1 MQGKFL
7 AGLVGLALCS
17 APVQAS
23 DVGFNINLS
32 LGNQPAPRVVRAVP
46 VVHSVPVVIEEP
58 PMFLYP
64 PQLGFA
70 VAIGI
75 PYDVVYLEGRYYL
88 YDDDVWHV
96 SSHYSG
102 PWQRVKH
109 KHLPHGLRKHKYREI
124 VECRDR
130 EYHSYRTA
138 SHDGHYR
145 GKVHHPGREKHKRK
159 HKHDDDD

>member
-1 MQGKFL
+1 MHRKVL
-7 AGLVGLALCS
+7 AGLIGLLLTS
-17 APVQAS
+17 APLHAS

-46 VVHSVPVVIEEP
+46 VVIQEP

-75 PYDVVYLEGRYYL
+75 PYDVVYLDGRYYL
-88 YDDDVWHV
+88 YDDDIWHV
-96 SSHYSG
+96 SSRYNG

-109 KHLPHGLRKHKYREI
+109 KHLPPGLRKHKYREI
-124 VECRDR
+124 VEYRER
-130 EYHSYRTA
+130 EYVVYRGA
-138 SHDGHYR
+138 GHDDHYR

>member
-1 MQGKFL
+1 MQRKIL
-7 AGLVGLALCS
+7 AGLIGLLLIS
-17 APVQAS
+17 APLQAS

-32 LGNQPAPRVVRAVP
+32 VGNQPAPRVVRA
-46 VVHSVPVVIEEP
+46 VPVVIEEP

-88 YDDDVWHV
+88 YDADIWHV
-96 SSHYSG
+96 SSRYNG
-102 PWQRVKH
+102 PWVKVKH
-109 KHLPHGLRKHKYREI
+109 KHLPPGLRKHKYREI

-130 EYHSYRTA
+130 EYHSYRKA

-145 GKVHHPGREKHKRK
+145 GKTHKPGKDKHKRK
-159 HKHDDDD
+159 HKHDDD